1 MDGSKIDPLMRLTI
15 AQNLGRLTKI
25 SARFLEISI
34 ACATR
39 IKIIINPFY
48 NIFKQLH
55 LELIGVHFT
64 VKEKT

>member
-1 MDGSKIDPLMRLTI
+1 MDGSKTDPLMRLTI

-39 IKIIINPFY
+39 KRQEVIDSRNASKNKDKDKDHHQSF
-48 NIFKQLH
+48 L
-55 LELIGVHFT
+55 
-64 VKEKT
+64 